1 MKTAHLIIAHK
12 NPEQIERLIRRL
24 QHPDFDFYIHL
35 DKKTNSNLF
44 EDIGRLQ
51 NVYFIKNRIDV
62 RWGCYNLTKAILVS
76 VIEVCN
82 SGKKYNFINHIS
94 GQDYPLKPVEYI
106 ADFFKNNSGKEFIT
120 YRDMVNDWKESQ
132 MRYNRFHFI
141 NFRLNGRI
149 IPGTEFLA
157 KAAKLLLGKRT
168 PPYNLHPYGGSAF
181 WMLSPELALF
191 AANRILN
198 DNKIRRFF
206 TYTWGSDEFAFQTII
221 LNSEY
226 RDQMVNENYRYIQW
240 EGNKAHPN
248 VLTTKDFDQ
257 LKESSMLFA
266 RKFDAYQDEKIL
278 DMIDSTLL

>member
-94 GQDYPLKPVEYI
+94 GQDYPLKPV
-106 ADFFKNNSGKEFIT
+106 
-120 YRDMVNDWKESQ
+120 
-132 MRYNRFHFI
+132 
-141 NFRLNGRI
+141 
-149 IPGTEFLA
+149 
-157 KAAKLLLGKRT
+157 
-168 PPYNLHPYGGSAF
+168 
-181 WMLSPELALF
+181 
-191 AANRILN
+191 
-198 DNKIRRFF
+198 
-206 TYTWGSDEFAFQTII
+206 
-221 LNSEY
+221 
-226 RDQMVNENYRYIQW
+226 
-240 EGNKAHPN
+240 
-248 VLTTKDFDQ
+248 
-257 LKESSMLFA
+257 
-266 RKFDAYQDEKIL
+266 
-278 DMIDSTLL
+278 